1 MELVYLEEAMK
12 HQYKAH
18 GKLNVL
24 VQVEHTLIQSLGEWM
39 VINLHYYLEEATG
52 EPVSNL

>member
-24 VQVEHTLIQSLGEWM
+24 VQVEHTLMQSLGEWM

-52 EPVSNL
+52 EPDSNL